1 MNRPAGSLPIRV
13 GYYLF
18 AAAVAV
24 GVVFSLGQIS
34 GALIASLLFSFLLA
48 PLVNFADNRG
58 IPRVAVVLGIYL
70 IVAGALLLAIIVV
83 GPILSTEIVRLSGEL
98 PAYERQLQEI
108 VKSFQASLED
118 RLPALQTPDLY
129 QQIKSSLFSGAGFDP
144 AAILSRV
151 LGVFSIVMILVIV
164 PVITFFFIVDGHAI
178 QKAVLQLV
186 PNRYFEMCVLLL
198 NRIGVALQS
207 FVRGQLIDALYVGVM
222 TTIGMA
228 IVGLPYFVV
237 IGFFAGLGNLI
248 PYLGPVIG
256 FIPAFF
262 VALLTPGYFSAASVL
277 LIAGIFLVVQL
288 TESAFV
294 YPLAVGKSV
303 NLHPLVVIL
312 GIIIGGRF
320 GGILGMLIAVPVI
333 SIVKVILEVTS
344 SYLKS
349 YRII

>member
-1 MNRPAGSLPIRV
+1 MMRPPGSLPIRI

-24 GVVFSLGQIS
+24 GVVFSLGQVA

-48 PLVNFADNRG
+48 PLVNFAENRG
-58 IPRVAVVLGIYL
+58 IPRVVVVLGVYL
-70 IVAGALLLAIIVV
+70 IVAGALLLVIVV
-83 GPILSTEIVRLSGEL
+83 IGPILSTEIVRLSREL

-108 VKSFQASLED
+108 VINFQASLED
-118 RLPALQTPDLY
+118 RLPALQAPDLY
-129 QQIKSSLFSGAGFDP
+129 QQIRSSLFSGDGFDP
-144 AAILSRV
+144 GAILSRL

-164 PVITFFFIVDGHAI
+164 PVITFFFIVDGHTI
-178 QKAVLQLV
+178 QKAVLRLV

-207 FVRGQLIDALYVGVM
+207 FVRGQLIDSLYVGVM

-237 IGFFAGLGNLI
+237 IGFFAGVGNLI
-248 PYLGPVIG
+248 PYLGPIIG

-262 VALLTPGYFSAASVL
+262 VALLTPGYFSAGSVL
-277 LIAGIFLVVQL
+277 LIAGIFVVVQL